1 MIKIYLPQKED
12 LWFRKLFLGDE
23 ETMSYNQAYGGTID
37 FTEDRWDDWYKY
49 WILDNEGERY
59 YRYLINES
67 NDFVGEIAYHYDGAH
82 YIASIIIYSKYRH
95 NGYGKEGLKLL
106 CQVAKENG
114 INKIYDDIG
123 IDNSAIRLFI
133 DFGFREVYKTDEII
147 MLEKEL

>member
-12 LWFRKLFLGDE
+12 LWFRKLFLSDE
-23 ETMSYNQAYGGTID
+23 ETMSYNKAWGGAID
-37 FTEDRWDDWYKY
+37 FAEDRWNDWYKY
-49 WILDNEGERY
+49 WVLDDEGERY

-67 NDFVGEIAYHYDGAH
+67 NDFVGEIAYHYDGTH

-114 INKIYDDIG
+114 INEIYDDIG
-123 IDNSAIRLFI
+123 IDNSAIKLFI
-133 DFGFREVYKTDEII
+133 DFGFNEVYRTDEII
-147 MLEKEL
+147 MLKKEL

>member
-12 LWFRKLFLGDE
+12 LWFRKLFLSDE
-23 ETMSYNQAYGGTID
+23 ETMSYNKAWGGAID
-37 FTEDRWDDWYKY
+37 FAEDRWNDWYKY
-49 WILDNEGERY
+49 WVLDNEGKRY

-67 NDFVGEIAYHYDGAH
+67 NDFVGEIAYHYDGTH

-114 INKIYDDIG
+114 INEIYDDIG
-123 IDNSAIRLFI
+123 IDNSAIKLFI
-133 DFGFREVYKTDEII
+133 DFGFNEVYRTDEII
-147 MLEKEL
+147 MLKKEL